1 MINVKN
7 LSSDIPKSLSS
18 SGLTITNI
26 LEISNILNSYFATI
40 AEETK

>member
-1 MINVKN
+1 MITIEN
-7 LSSDIPKSLSS
+7 LSFDIPTSLSS

-26 LEISNILNSYFATI
+26 VEIWNILNSYFATI